1 MGGGISRRII
11 ETGKALVGD
20 EKCTVGWK
28 VIDQGMQGAN
38 PCPMQTNKKKEKKTM
53 TDDTD
58 TAVKTFTFRIPDDM
72 FEQLERV
79 AQQEDRSKGSVIRQL
94 LQTELER
101 RDRSTDR

>member
-1 MGGGISRRII
+1 MV
-11 ETGKALVGD
+11 E
-20 EKCTVGWK
+20 
-28 VIDQGMQGAN
+28 
-38 PCPMQTNKKKEKKTM
+38 
-53 TDDTD
+53 DTES
-58 TAVKTFTFRIPDDM
+58 TVKTFTFRIPDDM

>member
-1 MGGGISRRII
+1 M
-11 ETGKALVGD
+11 A
-20 EKCTVGWK
+20 
-28 VIDQGMQGAN
+28 
-38 PCPMQTNKKKEKKTM
+38 
-53 TDDTD
+53 DDTD

-79 AQQEDRSKGSVIRQL
+79 AQQEDRSKGAVIRQL